1 MAIKDFYL
9 PFINNQMPRQAL
21 RALKNKK
28 NSPSVT

>member
-1 MAIKDFYL
+1 MAIEDFYL

-28 NSPSVT
+28 TPQA